1 MPAASRSPA
10 NMERLAEYDP
20 GYQPLGHF
28 IRVSKDRFVA
38 KFCIETGGGM
48 RSFSIRNRLGR
59 QGSGCLSV
67 MTDGLKWT
75 GGIGIVLA
83 SMVLLTVAIKEAPK
97 SVAANNNNCFQQ
109 IAKDENLDTNAFFRN
124 PVQQDDFV
132 RAVTVCSR

>member
-1 MPAASRSPA
+1 
-10 NMERLAEYDP
+10 
-20 GYQPLGHF
+20 
-28 IRVSKDRFVA
+28 
-38 KFCIETGGGM
+38 
-48 RSFSIRNRLGR
+48 
-59 QGSGCLSV
+59 